1 MKTIN
6 KIFKSNEDAEEI
18 LINTSVKHPI
28 TPDQLTEA
36 LKMLGSIATEMN
48 FTIKEMAEV
57 IGVMT
62 SHGVNYINGA
72 NQLRGMLNNLLETEL
87 TEKNTKG
94 INKFISDLGR
104 IENLPIKKQETIVAM
119 VVSRGSIPV
128 GKLINNNYNI

>member
-1 MKTIN
+1 METIN
-6 KIFKSNEDAEEI
+6 VIFKSNEDVREI
-18 LINTSVKHPI
+18 LANTSRKHMI
-28 TPDQLTEA
+28 TPNQLVEA
-36 LKMLGSIATEMN
+36 LKMLGPIATEMH

-57 IGVMT
+57 VGVMT
-62 SHGVNYINGA
+62 SHGVNCINGA

-87 TEKNTKG
+87 TEKNTEG

-128 GKLINNNYNI
+128 EKLINNYSI